1 MATEQPTKEQW
12 REIENRLRCQYS
24 PVYLDCDG
32 YILSLMLAQISAMK
46 LGIKVY
52 VDGWFK
58 GTWLHPDEDGEE
70 AEEAR
75 RFLPSVTVNLFPPKE
90 RQRIEKALGKREA
103 RKFGAYKSFQQRRIH
118 WTSTTQLRRHLA
130 RHNDRIEWITY
141 EEAEARRARKTES
154 A

>member
-12 REIENRLRCQYS
+12 RQIEDRLRSEYC

-32 YILSLMLAQISAMK
+32 YIVRLSLVRVSSMK
-46 LGIKVY
+46 LGIEVY

-58 GTWLHPDEDGEE
+58 GRWLMPSKDGKE

-75 RFLPSVTVNLFPPKE
+75 RFFPLRTVHLFTPKE
-90 RQRIEKALGKREA
+90 RRRIEKGLGKGGA
-103 RKFGAYKSFQQRRIH
+103 RKFGAYKTFQQRRPY
-118 WTSTTQLRRHLA
+118 WTNTTQLRRHLA

-141 EEAEARRARKTES
+141 EEAEARRARKAES